1 MPPRGRFGKIV
12 GVHIG
17 SPCVPFFGCQCGP
30 PRLLVVPASE
40 PSVVGKTLTLNLPK
54 RSVFANTGGLQR
66 KSTAYRSAWKDTVK
80 AAEEASEPGKFTE
93 HITIPVGR
101 LRQRVLLVRRLP
113 VVGIATLVASKGQN
127 LNFAVSTNA
136 IAEGL
141 GFKYT
146 NPPAGVS
153 APPPG
158 ISQGL
163 DIPSLV
169 EGSND

>member
-1 MPPRGRFGKIV
+1 MIETSVQVPTRSLAVSATASSLGRKTPKISADAVKTDEMMRFRLSFWFGGFIASPWGLSAYQNASRISQFQP
-12 GVHIG
+12 GV
-17 SPCVPFFGCQCGP
+17 VN
-30 PRLLVVPASE
+30 R
-40 PSVVGKTLTLNLPK
+40 VVGQ
-54 RSVFANTGGLQR
+54 SW
-66 KSTAYRSAWKDTVK
+66 S
-80 AAEEASEPGKFTE
+80 
-93 HITIPVGR
+93 
-101 LRQRVLLVRRLP
+101 VLLVRRLP